1 MTKHREL
8 DDHLQGLRDIAG
20 ILGAMKNFALME
32 TQKLARYLSTQRRV
46 VDTIEAAAGDFLT
59 HYPAGIHRLGR
70 GKPVILLVG
79 SERGL
84 CGDFNETLA
93 DRLGSLLQET
103 SHEGP
108 TLILVGNKL
117 TGKLKDDPRI
127 ITTLPGPNVTEEIQS
142 VLVRIMDVIREVQ
155 SSRNTR
161 TTLNL
166 LIVHHRSE
174 THGPA
179 IQVRRPFQLVERAKV
194 RHPYPPTLTL
204 DPFAFAAEL
213 LEHYLLSTLE
223 EVFFSSLMTENLVRF
238 QHMDQAIQ
246 RLEKDIGDLTLKR
259 NRLRQEEI
267 TEEIEVIM
275 LSAEALRKG

>member
-1 MTKHREL
+1 MMKHREV
-8 DDHLQGLRDIAG
+8 DDHVQALRDIAG

-59 HYPAGIHRLGR
+59 YYPAGIHRLVR

-93 DRLGSLLQET
+93 DRIRSLLQEI
-103 SHEGP
+103 SHEEP
-108 TLILVGNKL
+108 ALILVGNKL
-117 TGKLKDDPRI
+117 ISKLKDDPRI
-127 ITTLPGPNVTEEIQS
+127 IVTLPGPTVTEEIQP

-161 TTLNL
+161 SALNL
-166 LIVHHRSE
+166 MIVHQRSE
-174 THGPA
+174 TRGLTV
-179 IQVRRPFQLVERAKV
+179 QVRRPFQLVERPKA

-204 DPFAFAAEL
+204 DPL
-213 LEHYLLSTLE
+213 PSPLNCLNIICSP
-223 EVFFSSLMTENLVRF
+223 
-238 QHMDQAIQ
+238 
-246 RLEKDIGDLTLKR
+246 
-259 NRLRQEEI
+259 RLRSRF
-267 TEEIEVIM
+267 
-275 LSAEALRKG
+275 SARSWLKTSSDSNTWIKRFNDWKKTSEN